1 VTAIARALSRA
12 TQQLSATSDTPRL
25 DAELLMAHAL
35 GIERDALLL
44 SRQDAAV
51 PEDFSGFVDR
61 RHNGEPVAYITGK
74 RAFWNIEL
82 EVGPGVLVPRPDSE
96 TQIVAAIEHFSGSQ
110 RPRRI
115 LDLGTGPGTLLLAA
129 LDQWPAATGVGVDS
143 SPVALEFA
151 RRNAQRLGLAPRAHF
166 RRGDWAKGISE
177 QFDLVLINPPY
188 VADDADL
195 GPGVADFEPAEAL
208 FAGADGLDEYR
219 RLSPQVARLIAPGG
233 MAAIEIGHDQA
244 DAVGEILSAEG
255 YRPRLVH
262 DLAGRPRAMLI

>member
-1 VTAIARALSRA
+1 M
-12 TQQLSATSDTPRL
+12 P
-25 DAELLMAHAL
+25 
-35 GIERDALLL
+35 
-44 SRQDAAV
+44 
-51 PEDFSGFVDR
+51 
-61 RHNGEPVAYITGK
+61 
-74 RAFWNIEL
+74 
-82 EVGPGVLVPRPDSE
+82 
-96 TQIVAAIEHFSGSQ
+96 
-110 RPRRI
+110 
-115 LDLGTGPGTLLLAA
+115 LA
-129 LDQWPAATGVGVDS
+129 QS
-143 SPVALEFA
+143 
-151 RRNAQRLGLAPRAHF
+151 PRAHF